1 MNRIHRA
8 KYRNTGKRGIAFA
21 LLLLLVCT
29 LFPNVQAR
37 AESLSVRVSAS
48 TVKIGETV
56 TVSVTVPAGVS
67 ATVNVTYPG
76 NLFSFQSAS
85 ETANSNGGTVSMTL
99 GGYGG
104 TDTATTGT
112 MTFKAKAAGKATFS
126 ASAPVAGNQEGDQ
139 VSVGGASATVTVK
152 NEAGGGSSGGNSGE
166 NSGGNSGEDDPDL
179 GEDDDDD
186 DGSGDDDDDGG
197 PKSADNSLASLTLS
211 AGKLSPAFR
220 YNIVS
225 YTATVDYS
233 VTSVVVS
240 AKASNAKAKIESV
253 KGGESLKVGDNRIQI
268 IVKAENGV
276 TATYTVTVTRKAQG
290 EAEQPQEDGLEEDD
304 PEEEPDVSGDPSGQ
318 SVLVNGKDMYPAMLP
333 EGCEEEGFEQ
343 TEVTLCGETY
353 SALTDTFAG
362 GSLSLVYL
370 AEEDGGNGGLRLLL
384 SGGTQEAYDYVRL
397 KAERGFIIVLPEGD
411 GNVPAAYSA
420 MPTSLQIVDY
430 GTVDAWFEE
439 SGEKE
444 TFPLVYAVSQRGA
457 RGWYMLDVD
466 TLSYVRYSN
475 PAAVPAVAEP
485 ETETEEAVKPA
496 VKTDTEE
503 IEKLKK
509 QNRLTIGIAAIV
521 LLIMLIVMILMIVVR
536 RGGDI
541 YEEEEEDLYGE
552 PEERKEPVRR
562 RPQREKKAAVSEEP
576 ADMDRP
582 AKSAGKEEKAI
593 SRAVFEEPAKPAKRY
608 DKSIFDSYY
617 LNDVFRDDEEE
628 EEEEEEAADGEKAGG
643 SGGGSPDDDALFA
656 AAEAGLSES
665 MAKLDD
671 IADPAPMQTVKTH
684 RDKDDD
690 DLEFI
695 DL

>member
-179 GEDDDDD
+179 GDDDDD

-541 YEEEEEDLYGE
+541 YEEEEEEDLYGE

-656 AAEAGLSES
+656 AAEAGLSER